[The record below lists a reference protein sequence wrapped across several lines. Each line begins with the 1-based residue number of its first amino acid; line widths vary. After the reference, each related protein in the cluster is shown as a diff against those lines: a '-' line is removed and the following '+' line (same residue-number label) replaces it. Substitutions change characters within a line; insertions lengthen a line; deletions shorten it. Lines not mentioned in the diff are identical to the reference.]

1 MEQFRIGGRA
11 AGAVLRGLLLAF
23 LVTVVFLLLIAFV
36 FLKMQPDMGKTEI
49 GILLTYVLSCFAGGW
64 YCGRRMERKKFLWGL
79 LVGVLYFL
87 LLLAVSGMSE
97 RSLQSG
103 LLQSLTA
110 FVLCAG
116 GGMFGGMVAS

>member
-1 MEQFRIGGRA
+1 MCGAVSNRGKSSGGRA
-11 AGAVLRGLLLAF
+11 PRPFACFSGDSGVFASYCFCVFEDAAGYGKDGNRNFADICTVVLR
-23 LVTVVFLLLIAFV
+23 
-36 FLKMQPDMGKTEI
+36 
-49 GILLTYVLSCFAGGW
+49 
-64 YCGRRMERKKFLWGL
+64 RRMVLRKTHGAN
-79 LVGVLYFL
+79 FL